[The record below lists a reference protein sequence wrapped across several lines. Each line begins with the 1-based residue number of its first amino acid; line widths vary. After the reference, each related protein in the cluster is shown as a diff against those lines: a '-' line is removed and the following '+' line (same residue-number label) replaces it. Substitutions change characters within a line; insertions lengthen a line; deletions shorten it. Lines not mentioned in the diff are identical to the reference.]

1 MILYALKSGICLGIL
16 YALYKLFLE
25 KEDMHH
31 FKRFY
36 LIGAL
41 LASIIIPAITFTE
54 YIEVIPEEIPLVVSN
69 NVPLQIE
76 VVAPQQ
82 NYWPV
87 ILWSI
92 YGLGL
97 LLFSIKFIKN
107 LLDIGYKIR
116 QNPKYKTHRVTNV
129 LLAETVI
136 PHTFLS
142 YIFLNKRKFES
153 QQIPKA
159 ILLHEEAH
167 AIQKHSLDVLFIE
180 IVLIA
185 FWFNPLV
192 YLIKQS
198 MKLNHE
204 FLADQ
209 TVINKGIAT
218 PTYQNILL
226 AFSSNASYSPLAH
239 AINHS
244 LIKKRFTVMKTQTS
258 KLALWLRR
266 LLVLPLLTIL
276 IYSFSSKVIVEK
288 NLSPQATEQGA
299 SDDKIT
305 IHIDKNNT
313 ISINNKQILLKDL
326 SNELKMII
334 HQSNATPNVYVEV
347 KGTLSN
353 AFLFDL
359 KKEVEKANTSITEVK
374 ANYIEMDERSEHAN
388 SFKGISFTTTDS
400 IHFTTKKGE
409 FIRGYSGSPHTKS
422 PQKATDK
429 EDHDSI
435 TIRIPKSSNYI
446 INSNDLMLISKYT
459 NDLIQNSQQKATDKE
474 ITEYKQFVKK
484 LNALPERQ
492 RIIKQKDLVRLQHIY
507 NKMSEAQKRSVTPFY
522 QLVLPPPPPPPTPAE
537 PQNPSKTLLDARKKY
552 EEKAETYMEAV
563 QGYKTGESKF
573 DELHNL
579 YKEVMLLY
587 KQYSSLSKSENIAY
601 NYLTVPDG
609 GKFEL
614 KLSDGTK
621 VFLGSGAKL
630 KYPAK
635 FVKGQTRK
643 VELIKGEA
651 YFDVAKSD
659 EYANASFIVIVN
671 GKEIDASRKKS
682 IKN

>member
-1 MILYALKSGICLGIL
+1 MLLYVLKSGICLGIL
-16 YALYKLFLE
+16 YAVYKLLLE
-25 KEDMHH
+25 KEDMHF

-41 LASIIIPAITFTE
+41 LASMIIPTITFTE
-54 YIEVIPEEIPLVVSN
+54 YIKVIPEEIPLVVSN
-69 NVPLQIE
+69 NIPFQANI
-76 VVAPQQ
+76 VAPQQ

-92 YGLGL
+92 YGLGV
-97 LLFSIKFIKN
+97 LLFSFKFIKN
-107 LLDIGYKIR
+107 LFDIGYKIR
-116 QNPKYKTHRVTNV
+116 QNPKYKTKRVTNV
-129 LLAETVI
+129 LLAEAVI

-142 YIFLNKRKFES
+142 YVFLNKYKFEA

-167 AIQKHSLDVLFIE
+167 AVQKHSLDVLFIE
-180 IVLIA
+180 IILIV
-185 FWFNPLV
+185 FWFNPIIYLV
-192 YLIKQS
+192 KRS

-288 NLSPQATEQGA
+288 NLSPQATEQGT
-299 SDDKIT
+299 SSDKIT
-305 IHIDKNNT
+305 IHIDENNT
-313 ISINNKQILLKDL
+313 ISINNKQVLLKDL
-326 SNELKMII
+326 SNELQKIN
-334 HQSNATPNVYVEV
+334 HQSNAEPRVYVEV

-388 SFKGISFTTTDS
+388 SFKGISFSADTL
-400 IHFTTKKGE
+400 HFTNKKGE
-409 FIRGYSGSPHTKS
+409 LMRGYSGSPHTIS

-507 NKMSEAQKRSVTPFY
+507 DKMSEAQKRSVTQFY

-563 QGYKTGESKF
+563 QGYKTGESKL

-587 KQYSSLSKSENIAY
+587 KQYSSLSKAENIAY

-635 FVKGQTRK
+635 FVKGQIRK
-643 VELIKGEA
+643 VELEGEA
-651 YFDVAKSD
+651 YFDVANSD
-659 EYANASFIVIVN
+659 EYINASFIVIVN